1 MRRGCMVVGE
11 FRCDA
16 CGKLLKHPARY
27 LVVDEGNDVE
37 GEAGATARYC
47 VDCCLDKGYAKY
59 RMEKGERILTFLE
72 MEPESQ

>member
-1 MRRGCMVVGE
+1 MRRGCIVVGE

-27 LVVDEGNDVE
+27 LAVDEEDGVE
-37 GEAGATARYC
+37 VEEGTTARYC
-47 VDCCLDKGYAKY
+47 VDCCFEKGYARY

-72 MEPESQ
+72 VEPESQ